1 MAPPLATLTAI
12 SILIEQ
18 PSDIP
23 EPEDVASEHNLYF
36 EVLEL
41 QPIRLSLSFE
51 RTDRVSGEE
60 KYAIEFCFCIR
71 LNIAFTDLNFETH
84 WQS

>member
-1 MAPPLATLTAI
+1 MLLGRKNRDSEPASRWPSVGPPLTTRLTAT
-12 SILIEQ
+12 SVLIER
-18 PSDIP
+18 PTDIP

-60 KYAIEFCFCIR
+60 K
-71 LNIAFTDLNFETH
+71 
-84 WQS
+84 

>member
-1 MAPPLATLTAI
+1 MAPPLTTLIPI
-12 SILIEQ
+12 SVLIEQ
-18 PSDIP
+18 LSDIP
-23 EPEDVASEHNLYF
+23 EPEDVASEDNLYF

-60 KYAIEFCFCIR
+60 KYV
-71 LNIAFTDLNFETH
+71 IA
-84 WQS
+84 